1 MSTPEKN
8 AAGGRQDWDNDRLK
22 QDWKMWREI
31 TGGGR
36 TLTEEQQ
43 NRYEATRKEMS
54 KRKLIPLEKDGG

>member
-43 NRYEATRKEMS
+43 NRYEATRDEMS
-54 KRKLIPLEKDGG
+54 KRKLIPLERDGG